1 MNRKDRGWQRIA
13 TSWLWVQLC
22 VAYKLHGLSQERP
35 LWFNL
40 LVSHVQG
47 L

>member
-1 MNRKDRGWQRIA
+1 MNRKDRGWQGIA

-22 VAYKLHGLSQERP
+22 VYKLHGLPQERP
-35 LWFNL
+35 LWFNF